1 MAKPKIDRIRNIG
14 IVAHIDAGKTTV
26 TERFLFYSG
35 RTHKIGE
42 VHDGEAQ
49 MDWMPQ
55 EQERGIT
62 ITAAATTLEWLDHE
76 LHLIDTPG
84 HVDFTIEVERSL
96 RVLDGAVVVFCGRG
110 GVEPQ
115 SETVWT
121 QADKFHV
128 PRIAFVNKLDRIG
141 AEFDRVV
148 TEIRE
153 RLGAV
158 PVPLQIPI
166 GEESGFQGVV
176 DLIEQQS
183 ITWTGGEDA
192 PPEVGGIPADLAER
206 VAAGR
211 EALLEAVSDL
221 DDNLAEKF
229 LEGEEITADEIRA
242 ALRAGTLTNQI
253 VPVLCGAALRN
264 RGIQPLLDAVIHY
277 LPSPREVP
285 PVEASVP
292 DTEEVQQLE
301 PKENLPL
308 CALAFK
314 VAMDQGRKM
323 VYFRVYSGKLKA
335 GGPVFNPRTGNTEKV
350 SRLLKM
356 HANKRERLQQT
367 VAGDIVVGMGLKTVG
382 TGDTL
387 CTAERPFMLESID
400 TYEPV
405 ISVAV
410 EPKSLPEKDKMDF
423 GLGKMVEEDP
433 TFTVREDTETGQTL
447 ISGMGELHLEIITDR
462 LTREYNVSVRVG
474 KPQVVYRE
482 TVSAEATEEFTFER
496 QKDEERVFGHAR
508 VTVAPAERG
517 TGTQIKV
524 SLPEEPPAPEHL
536 VAAALEGIQEAFSSG
551 PEGGYPIR
559 DVVVTLVGLTVP
571 EGVSADVPY
580 KIAAQEAF
588 RKAMRAG
595 TVSLLEPVME
605 VEVVTPEES
614 MGEVI
619 GDLNQRGGRIE
630 SSQIRGAKRV
640 IQAKVPL
647 RQMFGYSTTLR
658 SLTKGRANF
667 TMRFYE
673 FDRPAD

>member
-1 MAKPKIDRIRNIG
+1 MAKIDHVRNIG

-26 TERFLFYSG
+26 TERFLYYSG

-62 ITAAATTLEWLDHE
+62 ITAAATTLEWLKHE

-121 QADKFHV
+121 QADKFEV
-128 PRIAFVNKLDRIG
+128 PRLAFVNKLDRVG

-148 TEIRE
+148 DEIRE
-153 RLGAV
+153 RLGAR
-158 PVPLQIPI
+158 PVPLQMPI
-166 GEESGFQGVV
+166 GGESGFRGVV
-176 DLIEQQS
+176 DLIEQRSLRWSDSEQVS
-183 ITWTGGEDA
+183 
-192 PPEVGGIPADLAER
+192 PEVGDIPAELAEETSR
-206 VAAGR
+206 RR
-211 EALLEAVSDL
+211 EILLEAAADM
-221 DDNLAEKF
+221 DDTLAEKY
-229 LEGEEITADEIRA
+229 LEGGEITVDEIRA
-242 ALRAGTLTNQI
+242 ALRRGTLANEL

-277 LPSPREVP
+277 LPSPPEVR
-285 PVEASVP
+285 PVHGRILE
-292 DTEEVQQLE
+292 TGEIEVQE
-301 PKENLPL
+301 PKQNLPL
-308 CALAFK
+308 SALAFK

-323 VYFRVYSGKLKA
+323 VYFRIYSGKLRA
-335 GGPVFNPRTGNTEKV
+335 GDPVYNPRTGNTEKV

-356 HANKRERLQQT
+356 HANKRERLQQA
-367 VAGDIVVGMGLKTVG
+367 VAGEIVVGMGLKTVG

-387 CTAERPFMLESID
+387 CTRDKPLLLEAID

-423 GLGKMVEEDP
+423 GLAKMVEEDP
-433 TFTVREDTETGQTL
+433 TFTVREDAETGQTL
-447 ISGMGELHLEIITDR
+447 ISGMGELPLDIIADR
-462 LTREYNVSVRVG
+462 LTREYGINVRVG

-482 TVSAEATEEFTFER
+482 TVAREATEEYTFER
-496 QKDEERVFGHAR
+496 RQDDERFYGNAR
-508 VTVAPAERG
+508 VRVAPAPRG
-517 TGTQIKV
+517 SGNFVQTAIGA
-524 SLPEEPPAPEHL
+524 EEPPPEAL
-536 VAAALEGIQEAFSSG
+536 VEAALEGIQEAFASG
-551 PEGGYPIR
+551 PEGGYPVR
-559 DVVVTLVGLTVP
+559 DVAVTLSGLNVV
-571 EGVSADVPY
+571 EGAHADVPY

-588 RKAMRAG
+588 RTAMRSG
-595 TVSLLEPVME
+595 TVELLEPIME
-605 VEVVTPEES
+605 VEVVTPEDH

-630 SSQIRGAKRV
+630 SSEFRGAKRV
-640 IQAKVPL
+640 IEAKVPL
-647 RQMFGYSTTLR
+647 HQMFGYSTSLR

-673 FDRPAD
+673 FDRPND